1 MGVSPP
7 AGWGF
12 SSWSSPAP
20 RSRMEACCMAGA
32 RDAAA
37 GAGRSAEREMSR
49 VMTPLRVLILEDSEA
64 DAALLV
70 STLRD
75 GGYAPAWERVETA
88 AALAAAVDRQ
98 PWDVIL
104 AANVMARLAVRDAL
118 AVVRGRELDLPA
130 IVLSRQRGE
139 TPAIEA
145 IEAVESMRAGAH
157 DYLLMQDL
165 SRLVPAIERELREAA
180 GRAAGHRAES
190 ALRRLVRAIETVG
203 IGITVT

>member
-70 STLRD
+70 SALRD
-75 GGYAPAWERVETA
+75 GGYAPAWERVEPA
-88 AALAAAVDRQ
+88 AALATAVDRQ

-104 AANVMARLAVRDAL
+104 AANVMARLTVRDAL

-139 TPAIEA
+139 HTA
-145 IEAVESMRAGAH
+145 IEAVEAMRAGAH

-180 GRAAGHRAES
+180 GRTAGHRAER
-190 ALRRLVRAIETVG
+190 APRPLGQAVETGGPRL
-203 IGITVT
+203 